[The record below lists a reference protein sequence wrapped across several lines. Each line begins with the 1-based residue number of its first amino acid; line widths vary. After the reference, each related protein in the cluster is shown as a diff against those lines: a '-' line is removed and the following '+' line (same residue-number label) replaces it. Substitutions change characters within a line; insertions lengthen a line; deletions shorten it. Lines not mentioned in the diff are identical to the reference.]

1 MAQIWLPNEAVNS
14 PGSDATNFTTL
25 SISHSTWGETGHTN
39 NHSRF
44 GSACPML
51 RGPLGPVSCV
61 SPSITGVAQ
70 ILAQRKPTLQW
81 LHFWRALNVPNK
93 TLKKGKTKRTLPLK
107 NSWPL
112 MKEHTEAPTCH
123 QTTHTAEELAA
134 VYKHGEQQEKQPRCH
149 HTHIRRCETG
159 DLWLPQNPE
168 GSNTSVWA
176 TLKNTENTSGHF
188 RKQRRK

>member
-25 SISHSTWGETGHTN
+25 SISHSTWGKAGHTN
-39 NHSRF
+39 NHSRS

-70 ILAQRKPTLQW
+70 MLAQRKPTLQW

-93 TLKKGKTKRTLPLK
+93 TLKKGKTKRTLP
-107 NSWPL
+107 SF
-112 MKEHTEAPTCH
+112 KE
-123 QTTHTAEELAA
+123 QLTTHERTHGGPYLPPNNSSCRSASRSVQTWRTAGKTPPLPPHTYTQ
-134 VYKHGEQQEKQPRCH
+134 VWNGRPVIVSKPRRLKHFC
-149 HTHIRRCETG
+149 
-159 DLWLPQNPE
+159 L
-168 GSNTSVWA
+168 SYS
-176 TLKNTENTSGHF
+176 
-188 RKQRRK
+188 